1 MFVCLQRGFLSGEPR
16 LELECIAA
24 PKGWR
29 WAGAAS
35 ERGLRGGYSD
45 KREDWGE
52 KGLLELRE
60 SRRCAALED
69 FREVVGPGP
78 CHSA

>member
-16 LELECIAA
+16 PELECIAA

-52 KGLLELRE
+52 KGLLELGE